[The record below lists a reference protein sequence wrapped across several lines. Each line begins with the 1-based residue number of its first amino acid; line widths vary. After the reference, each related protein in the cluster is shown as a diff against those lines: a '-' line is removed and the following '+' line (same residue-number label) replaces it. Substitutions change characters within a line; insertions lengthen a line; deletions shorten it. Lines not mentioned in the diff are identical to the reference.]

1 MEIFKSLLL
10 LAALLLIF
18 GCAQAKDFRY
28 GLGKISSLNSKYNT
42 TIDTYPKS
50 IAQINSM
57 LEDYRQLKNIQ
68 LDSGQESFAYVADY
82 RILNLEAEK
91 LYIESQKYGG
101 SGTTKEGFG
110 CRSRPFIIESVSLRN
125 KSSLKAFEAVSLIRE
140 FIDKH
145 PEDAGLSGLSA
156 KTALFL
162 NATFYQVSRDARTDS
177 NVINHFC
184 PMNVTL
190 DVYRQNFRKKTNL
203 SEESISKMSYEEA
216 VQVWKKLNG
225 MG

>member
-1 MEIFKSLLL
+1 MKKVFLFM
-10 LAALLLIF
+10 ALVFIA
-18 GCAQAKDFRY
+18 GCMQAKDFKY
-28 GLGKISSLNSKYNT
+28 GLDKISSLNSKYNT

-50 IAQINSM
+50 IAQIGLM
-57 LEDYRQLKNIQ
+57 LDDYRQLKNIQ
-68 LDSGQESFAYVADY
+68 LDSGQESFVYVVDY

-91 LYIESQKYGG
+91 LYIESQNYG
-101 SGTTKEGFG
+101 SVGTTKDGFG
-110 CRSRPFIIESVSLRN
+110 CRSRPFIIESADLRN

-145 PEDAGLSGLSA
+145 PEDAGLAGLSA

-162 NATFYQVSRDARTDS
+162 NATFYQISKDARADS

-184 PMNVTL
+184 PINVTL
-190 DVYRQNFRKKTNL
+190 DIYRQNFRKKTNL
-203 SEESISKMSYEEA
+203 SEESIINMSYEEA
-216 VQVWKKLNG
+216 VQIWKKLSG